1 MEPLSPML
9 PFILAIYIAQKEGLY
24 QVTKNDFF
32 KLLRKSYEIAVFG
45 RFFENNKQNVN

>member
-1 MEPLSPML
+1 ML

-45 RFFENNKQNVN
+45 RFLKTINRMLIKVA